1 MADTIH
7 CTGNRFVDSTLLFH
21 GDSCKQQST
30 DVQNGSLLNIFP
42 IKNLWLELIGAMIAQ
57 L

>member
-1 MADTIH
+1 MADSIH
-7 CTGNRFVDSTLLFH
+7 CIGNRFVDSTLLFH

-30 DVQNGSLLNIFP
+30 DEQNGSLLNTFP
-42 IKNLWLELIGAMIAQ
+42 IKNLWSELIGAMIVQ